1 MRLLQQVDNGITLEE
16 LLRIAEENGLP
27 LNTRISIM
35 GAETRFI
42 IEDKGRILLDERNCI
57 EELNVDESHVCSK
70 DDAFVCQNKE
80 ELEIRYQNAIKK
92 IGHEKMLELPTQ
104 VKEIL
109 HNTKD
114 LQTKVKLLE
123 EIAKTV

>member
-1 MRLLQQVDNGITLEE
+1 MRLLQQVDSITLEE

-57 EELNVDESHVCSK
+57 EELNEDESRVCSK
-70 DDAFVCQNKE
+70 NV
-80 ELEIRYQNAIKK
+80 
-92 IGHEKMLELPTQ
+92 
-104 VKEIL
+104 
-109 HNTKD
+109 
-114 LQTKVKLLE
+114 
-123 EIAKTV
+123 